1 MLNMS
6 TDSLHSSQN
15 LKKALFSLP
24 KGMPVTSSLLEQ
36 WGISRQL
43 AHRYVQSGWFEPL
56 GYGYFLRQG
65 DTLTQTGA
73 VAALEMQ
80 GMALHIGGKAALSL
94 LGVAHYLSMGKEKLF
109 LYGTARKTIPDW
121 FIRQFSCE
129 VRLSHLFMEENELEK
144 RLYVRRLDG
153 NEPYSPFI
161 AEPERALL
169 EMLDDVPQKQSL
181 DEARKIMEPMYT
193 LRPEAVQTLLEACT
207 KIKVKRLFFSV
218 ADDLGLPVLKQLDL
232 SQMDFGAPS
241 VYILTRKGGSLIL
254 KNPLMANNG

>member
-1 MLNMS
+1 MS
-6 TDSLHSSQN
+6 TNSLHSNQK
-15 LKKALFSLP
+15 LKKALFALP

-43 AHRYVQSGWFEPL
+43 AHRYVQSGWLDPL

-80 GMALHIGGKAALSL
+80 GMALHIGGKGALSL
-94 LGVAHYLSMGKEKLF
+94 LGAVHYLAIGKEKLF
-109 LYGTARKTIPDW
+109 LYGTARKVIPDW
-121 FIRQFSCE
+121 FSRQFSGE
-129 VRLSHLFMEENELEK
+129 VRLSHLFKEEDELEK
-144 RLYVRRLDG
+144 RLYVRRLDK
-153 NEPYSPFI
+153 NELYSPFI

-181 DEARKIMEPMYT
+181 DEVRKIMEPMYT
-193 LRPEAVQTLLEACT
+193 LRPEAMQTLLEACT

-218 ADDLGLPVLKQLDL
+218 ADELGLPVLEQLDL
-232 SQMDFGAPS
+232 SRMDFGSPS
-241 VYILTRKGGSLIL
+241 VYILTRRGGSLIL
-254 KNPLMANNG
+254 KNPRFTVSERT